1 MTYSLI
7 DGTMEGDHLG
17 FLPLVTTMDPD
28 SPVEQYLAQSMEPK
42 RIGGMIP
49 SPRTAPALTVA
60 PSVAAE
66 LVSGNPSVLDP
77 VAGSAFKRYGGIYE
91 APKALPALVI
101 AVAAATWFLGTG
113 R

>member
-28 SPVEQYLAQSMEPK
+28 APVEQYLAQSMEPK

-66 LVSGNPSVLDP
+66 LVSGDPSILGT
-77 VAGSAFKRYGGIYE
+77 VAKRYGGIYE
-91 APKALPALVI
+91 TPKALPAVVI
-101 AVAAATWFLGTG
+101 AIAAAAWFLGSG